1 MADTKAGADTRAGL
15 LPRHDL
21 LAGSRDPA
29 ALAAV
34 VDAAEAALRS
44 WEPCWTG
51 FVDGAVA
58 EEASERLGGLS
69 ELSLGRNG
77 GYPGAERC
85 CLLLQRREAA
95 LAPASLEAPVTGLEI
110 SGNFLFDP
118 AEPDDVRSG
127 LLAAGLAADAIG
139 DIWMRGDR
147 GAQAVLGQ
155 ASAELCSG
163 REALVRTVPVTLA
176 LRPLAELQ
184 LPVPRQPRQCHSV
197 EASCRLDAVAS
208 AGFGVSRSRMADWI
222 RAGRVRVNWEPITSP
237 SRELAV
243 GDRVRISSRGELRI
257 DSISPTK
264 RERWR
269 LEMTRL

>member
-1 MADTKAGADTRAGL
+1 MADSRTGL

-29 ALAAV
+29 ALGSV
-34 VDAAEAALRS
+34 VDAAETALRT

-58 EEASERLGGLS
+58 EEAEARLGSLS
-69 ELSLGRNG
+69 ELSLHQAG

-85 CLLLQRREAA
+85 CLLLQRSEAA
-95 LAPASLEAPVTGLEI
+95 IDPASLEPPLVGLEI

-118 AEPDDVRSG
+118 AEPVDVRSG
-127 LLAAGLAADAIG
+127 LVAAGLSDDAIG

-147 GAQAVLGQ
+147 GAQAVVRRAVGEVCHGQ
-155 ASAELCSG
+155 NAQ
-163 REALVRTVPVTLA
+163 VRTVPVSLT
-176 LRPLAELQ
+176 LRPLDALQ
-184 LPVPRQPRQCHSV
+184 PPPQRQPRQCHSV

-208 AGFGVSRSRMADWI
+208 AGFGVSRSRMAEWI
-222 RAGRVRVNWEPITSP
+222 RAGQVRVNWEPVTSP
-237 SRELAV
+237 SRELV
-243 GDRVRISSRGELRI
+243 TGDCVRISGRGELRI
-257 DSISPTK
+257 DRIQPTK

-269 LEMTRL
+269 LEMRRL

>member
-1 MADTKAGADTRAGL
+1 MADPRTGL
-15 LPRHDL
+15 LPRQAL
-21 LAGSRDPA
+21 LAGSRDPVA
-29 ALAAV
+29 LDAVLAA
-34 VDAAEAALRS
+34 AETALRT

-58 EEASERLGGLS
+58 EEAAARLASLS
-69 ELSLGRNG
+69 EVSLDQAG

-85 CLLLQRREAA
+85 CLLLQRGEAA
-95 LAPASLEAPVTGLEI
+95 LDPASLQAPLTGLEI

-118 AEPDDVRSG
+118 AEPDDVRAG
-127 LLAAGLAADAIG
+127 LEAAGLPPEAIG

-147 GAQAVLGQ
+147 GAQALLLQ
-155 ASAELCSG
+155 ASAAACDGLD
-163 REALVRTVPVTLA
+163 AQVRTVPVTLA
-176 LRPLAELQ
+176 VRPLAELQ
-184 LPVPRQPRQCHSV
+184 LPAQRQPRPCHSV

-208 AGFGVSRSRMADWI
+208 AGFGVSRSRMADWV

-243 GDRVRISSRGELRI
+243 GDRVRISGRGELRI
-257 DSISPTK
+257 RAITATK

-269 LEMTRL
+269 VEMTRL

>member
-1 MADTKAGADTRAGL
+1 MAETRTGL
-15 LPRHDL
+15 LPRQEL

-29 ALAAV
+29 ALASV
-34 VDAAEAALRS
+34 LDAAETALRT
-44 WEPCWTG
+44 WQPCWTG

-58 EEASERLGGLS
+58 EEAEARLASFS
-69 ELSLGRNG
+69 ELGLARAG

-85 CLLLQRREAA
+85 CLLVQRAEAA
-95 LAPASLEAPVTGLEI
+95 LDPASLEAPLTGLEI

-118 AEPDDVRSG
+118 AEPDDVRAG
-127 LLAAGLAADAIG
+127 LLAAGLAEAALG

-147 GAQAVLGQ
+147 GAQAVLLQ
-155 ASAELCSG
+155 ASAERCSG
-163 REALVRTVPVTLA
+163 GEAHVRTVPVTLA
-176 LRPLAELQ
+176 VRPLADLQ
-184 LPVPRQPRQCHSV
+184 LPPARQPRPCHSV

-208 AGFGVSRSRMADWI
+208 AGFGVSRSRMAEWI
-222 RAGRVRVNWEPITSP
+222 RAGRVRVNWEPVCSP

-243 GDRVRISSRGELRI
+243 GDRVRIGGRGELRI
-257 DSISPTK
+257 NAITATK

>member
-1 MADTKAGADTRAGL
+1 MAESRTGL

-29 ALAAV
+29 VLGTV
-34 VDAAEAALRS
+34 VDAAETALRT
-44 WEPCWTG
+44 WEHCWTG

-58 EEASERLGGLS
+58 EEATARLGSLS
-69 ELSLGRNG
+69 ELSLHQAG

-85 CLLLQRREAA
+85 CLVVQRAEAA
-95 LAPASLEAPVTGLEI
+95 LDPASLEPPLVGLEI

-118 AEPDDVRSG
+118 AEPDDVRAG
-127 LLAAGLAADAIG
+127 LLAAGLAAQAIG

-147 GAQAVLGQ
+147 GAQAVLLQ
-155 ASAELCSG
+155 ASADACNG
-163 REALVRTVPVTLA
+163 QEAQVRTVPVHLA
-176 LRPLAELQ
+176 VRPLAELQ
-184 LPVPRQPRQCHSV
+184 LPPPRQPRSCHSV

-208 AGFGVSRSRMADWI
+208 AGFGVSRSRMAEWI
-222 RAGRVRVNWEPITSP
+222 RGGRVRVNWEQVSSP

-243 GDRVRISSRGELRI
+243 GDRVRMSGRGELQI
-257 DSISPTK
+257 NSITATK